1 MFLDY
6 DIAEK
11 KIKAIISKSTN
22 SQVLQ
27 NVVDYLYE
35 TFEKYSWVG
44 IYVIKENNLL
54 LGPWKGL
61 QATEHT
67 KIQIGKGICGS
78 AAQTGKTEIISDVS
92 KDERYLAC
100 FVSTRS
106 EIVVPIKKDNVII
119 GEIDIDS
126 DISNA
131 FDKHDAN
138 FLEKIADMLSKHI
151 H

>member
-1 MFLDY
+1 MDY

-44 IYVIKENNLL
+44 IYIIKGDNLL
-54 LGPWKGL
+54 LGPWNGL
-61 QATEHT
+61 QATNHT

-78 AAQTGKTEIISDVS
+78 AAQTGKTEMISDVS

-126 DISNA
+126 DAPNA
-131 FDKHDAN
+131 FDKHDAT
-138 FLEKIADMLSKHI
+138 FLEKIADMLGKHI